1 MQRRLDLLAA
11 ERYELER
18 DLKRFRS
25 MERMAREM
33 GAGSTVIAQWQQ
45 ICQDIEDELKLRQE
59 EDELPF

>member
-11 ERYELER
+11 DPYELER

-33 GAGSTVIAQWQQ
+33 GAGSTVLEQWQR
-45 ICQDIEDELKLRQE
+45 IIKDIEDELKLRQE
-59 EDELPF
+59 EETIPF